1 MLRTVIGVLAAAIT
15 ATALSALPADAAKK
29 GKKRYPAP
37 HTSIGIS
44 GPSLDGRTTGRPR
57 TCGFDSY
64 QYDGWG
70 VPVGPY
76 CH

>member
-15 ATALSALPADAAKK
+15 ATAFSALPADAAKK

-37 HTSIGIS
+37 NTSIGIS
-44 GPSLDGRTTGRPR
+44 GPSLDGRVTGYPR
-57 TCGFDSY
+57 TCWHDY
-64 QYDGWG
+64 YVYDTRGI
-70 VPVGPY
+70 PVGPY

>member
-1 MLRTVIGVLAAAIT
+1 MLRKGLAVFAVTAVVAATVST
-15 ATALSALPADAAKK
+15 LPADAAKK
-29 GKKRYPAP
+29 GKKRYPAYVP
-37 HTSIGIS
+37 SST
-44 GPSLDGRTTGRPR
+44 SLDGRTLGRPR
-57 TCGFDSY
+57 TCGFDYY